1 MPWEELTPSLFQGIL
16 MGSLFVLMAV
26 GLTLTYA
33 VSRVIN
39 FAHGELVTLGAY
51 AAALAVN
58 LSGLSLLPAL
68 VLGAAAGALAA
79 LTLDELIYKP
89 LMARRASPL
98 YLLVASIGASIIL
111 RHLIYLAADAG
122 GWLNIKARVMVD
134 LVGFVGYAAVTSLH
148 LQVVPAA
155 LGLSLLLHLFLTRS
169 RTGKAMR
176 ALAENPD
183 LARAS
188 AIPVARLRRLA
199 WLIAGAMA
207 GLGGGFWAV
216 YANIQ
221 PALGAL
227 LFLRL
232 AAASILGGLT
242 NVYATILGG
251 YVVGLGENVGITLAN
266 AWAGVP
272 LEFRTLITFAMVV
285 LVLLFRPSGLGD
297 LFTPGRSRRWI

>member
-1 MPWEELTPSLFQGIL
+1 
-16 MGSLFVLMAV
+16 
-26 GLTLTYA
+26 YA

-199 WLIAGAMA
+199 WLLAGAMA

-232 AAASILGGLT
+232 AA
-242 NVYATILGG
+242 ATILGG